1 MKRGRKSV
9 ASLAV
14 MTPVSARR
22 LPPPKDL
29 QPAAA
34 EHWRAVVGAWPP
46 AHFSMKDAPLLEM
59 LAKTMAEADRL
70 ERMLA
75 DADDIAQLKAMYGL
89 LDKARARAAQCLR
102 GLRITRQAQTD
113 SRAAG
118 RAAAQDR
125 PPAPWETRVDDD
137 ADDEPDDEDGGTP

>member
-1 MKRGRKSV
+1 MKRGRKSG

-22 LPPPKDL
+22 LPPAKGL

-34 EHWRAVVGAWPP
+34 AHWLAVVGAWPP
-46 AHFSMKDAPLLEM
+46 AHFSLKDAPLLTM
-59 LAKTMAEADRL
+59 LAKTLAECDRL
-70 ERMLA
+70 ERLLA
-75 DADDIAQLKAMYGL
+75 DAEDLGELKAIYGL

-102 GLRITRQAQTD
+102 ALRITKQAQTD

-118 RAAAQDR
+118 RAAARDK
-125 PPAPWETRVDDD
+125 PPAPWETPPD
-137 ADDEPDDEDGGTP
+137 ADDEADDADEGTP